1 MKNLTDKAVLV
12 SGAAK
17 GIGRATALAF
27 AQEGSN
33 RLVITEIDANG
44 LEGTADMLEAM
55 QVYHE
60 IGYRYAIMPDHWP
73 KLTGDTPLGLASR
86 AYAHGYIKAGM
97 QAVGAKPRT
106 AGCAVS

>member
-1 MKNLTDKAVLV
+1 V
-12 SGAAK
+12 
-17 GIGRATALAF
+17 R
-27 AQEGSN
+27 GSCP
-33 RLVITEIDANG
+33 RFDETFIDDG
-44 LEGTADMLEAM
+44 DVDMIEAM
-55 QVYHE
+55 RVYHE

-86 AYAHGYIKAGM
+86 AYAHGYIKAAM